1 MKKIEFENIK
11 IYIRTKNKIYIFIK
25 DEILLYEGEEHLEVL
40 ENLKI
45 DYQLEE
51 KMVEWSVIL
60 NFSYFYINIDNENDK
75 NRFFDTL
82 KKYFYYKKEKFYFDF
97 IENKYINIFLERKKI
112 LEIKNIFRAHKW
124 KVKKIKIDFDCI
136 YNYFKNENIE
146 ILQIGDEESLRF
158 IIEDRKIIEMEK
170 LELKIDD
177 LGNISEFDFGNM
189 NVVELKENDINTV
202 FQGENLYDNPDFM
215 RKKEINFNLKSIKV
229 KDIFFMVL
237 LILLYFIINS
247 FIPLEK
253 GKIRNDEIRKEIKLK
268 ENEYLKRKNEK
279 LRDYSKEL
287 EIIEDINE
295 SMNRKEYY
303 SLIKF
308 LIDNSIYGIDYT
320 KIEYENKEWIIQ
332 GEISDFNLFEKFENN
347 IEKKYKKT
355 ELGYIKDEDEFSVF
369 EYKILEK

>member
-1 MKKIEFENIK
+1 
-11 IYIRTKNKIYIFIK
+11 
-25 DEILLYEGEEHLEVL
+25 
-40 ENLKI
+40 
-45 DYQLEE
+45 
-51 KMVEWSVIL
+51 
-60 NFSYFYINIDNENDK
+60 
-75 NRFFDTL
+75 
-82 KKYFYYKKEKFYFDF
+82 
-97 IENKYINIFLERKKI
+97 
-112 LEIKNIFRAHKW
+112 
-124 KVKKIKIDFDCI
+124 
-136 YNYFKNENIE
+136 
-146 ILQIGDEESLRF
+146 
-158 IIEDRKIIEMEK
+158 MEK

>member
-25 DEILLYEGEEHLEVL
+25 DEILLYEGEELLEVL

-112 LEIKNIFRAHKW
+112 LEIKNIFRVHKW

-279 LRDYSKEL
+279 LQDYSKEL